1 MTKNNLI
8 LRNYI
13 SLGFAKCKVN
23 KINVNNIIIPLLYI
37 GKVLAV
43 DLMSSVKVD
52 KIVVLLEPTR
62 KKKKSL
68 ISRMFDLESELKKCV
83 YY

>member
-8 LRNYI
+8 WRNYI

-23 KINVNNIIIPLLYI
+23 KINVNNIIIPLLKI

-62 KKKKSL
+62 KKKKE
-68 ISRMFDLESELKKCV
+68 IVD
-83 YY
+83 

>member
-43 DLMSSVKVD
+43 DLMSSVVKVGT
-52 KIVVLLEPTR
+52 IIVLLEPTR
-62 KKKKSL
+62 KKEE
-68 ISRMFDLESELKKCV
+68 RNR
-83 YY
+83 

>member
-43 DLMSSVKVD
+43 DLMSSVKD
-52 KIVVLLEPTR
+52 GKIVVLLEPTR
-62 KKKKSL
+62 KKKKE
-68 ISRMFDLESELKKCV
+68 IVD
-83 YY
+83 